1 MNLLPLSPQDVVLGE
16 PIPWPLFDEDGHLLF
31 TQGETLAAGYPLEG
45 LYRSVDNEISAAPT
59 PVEEFAISGPFEDVA
74 AGDMFPPHGIQP
86 QMWEIVQIR
95 MPDRDGRPHYFT
107 RLVGYI
113 RDTSI
118 LMTIP
123 RLHHRPLGMVEG
135 EAVEVR
141 MLTGRNI
148 YVFRSQIIK
157 GSLVPAP
164 YMHLS
169 FPDKVQRQSLRKAPW
184 AKVNLPAAV
193 EIDGTRSDGKLVNLS
208 ASGARI
214 DAAASLGEHGKVVK
228 LSFQIDLDDMSRAI
242 SLSAKIVHNRVHPTL
257 PKSAP
262 PPVEHGVEFQGLSE
276 EEALWLRCLVY
287 QRIAEGFL
295 V

>member
-1 MNLLPLSPQDVVLGE
+1 
-16 PIPWPLFDEDGHLLF
+16 LFDEDGHLLF

-45 LYRSVDNEISAAPT
+45 LYRNADGEAAVAT
-59 PVEEFAISGPFEDVA
+59 PVEEFGATGPFEDVT

-86 QMWEIVQIR
+86 QMWEIIQIR
-95 MPDRDGRPHYFT
+95 LIDRDGRPHFFT

-123 RLHHRPLGMVEG
+123 RLHRRPLGMVEG

-157 GSLVPAP
+157 GSMVPAP

-184 AKVNLPAAV
+184 AKVNLPAVA
-193 EIDGTRSDGKLVNLS
+193 DSNGTHSDGKIVNLS
-208 ASGARI
+208 ASGARV
-214 DAAASLGEHGKVVK
+214 DAAASLGEPGKTVK
-228 LSFQIDLDDMSRAI
+228 LSFQIDLDGMSRAM
-242 SLSAKIVHNRVHPTL
+242 SLSAKIVHGRAHPPI
-257 PKSAP
+257 PKDASP
-262 PPVEHGVEFQGLSE
+262 LVEHGVEFQGVSE
-276 EEALWLRCLVY
+276 EDALWLRCLVY

>member
-1 MNLLPLSPQDVVLGE
+1 MNLLPLSPQDVVAGE
-16 PIPWPLFDEDGHLLF
+16 PLPWPLFDEDGHLLF

-45 LYRSVDNEISAAPT
+45 LYRSADNDVAAVPT
-59 PVEEFAISGPFEDVA
+59 PVEEFTVSGPFEDVA

-95 MPDRDGRPHYFT
+95 LPERDGRPHYFT

-113 RDTSI
+113 RDMSI

-123 RLHHRPLGMVEG
+123 RLRHQPVGMIEG
-135 EAVEVR
+135 ESVEVR

-148 YVFRSQIIK
+148 YVFRSQVIK
-157 GSLVPAP
+157 SSLVPAP

-169 FPDKVQRQSLRKAPW
+169 FPDQVQRQSLRKAPW
-184 AKVNLPAAV
+184 AKVNLPVTV
-193 EIDGTRSDGKLVNLS
+193 ESDGARSDGKLINLS

-214 DAAASLGEHGKVVK
+214 DAAVSLGEPGKTVK
-228 LSFQIDLDDMSRAI
+228 LSFQVDLDGMSRVM
-242 SLSAKIVHNRVHPTL
+242 SLSAQIVHSRAHPPI
-257 PKSAP
+257 PKDAP
-262 PPVEHGVEFQGLSE
+262 PQVEHGVEFHGLSE

>member
-1 MNLLPLSPQDVVLGE
+1 MKLLPLSPQDVVVGE
-16 PIPWPLFDEDGHLLF
+16 PIPWPLYDEDGHLLF

-45 LYRSVDNEISAAPT
+45 LFRSADNDISVAPT
-59 PVEEFAISGPFEDVA
+59 PVEEFGATGPFEAVS

-86 QMWEIVQIR
+86 QMWEIVQISL
-95 MPDRDGRPHYFT
+95 PERDGRPHYFT

-118 LMTIP
+118 LTTIP

-148 YVFRSQIIK
+148 YVFRSQVIK
-157 GSLVPAP
+157 GSMVPAP
-164 YMHLS
+164 YMHLA
-169 FPDKVQRQSLRKAPW
+169 FPEQVQRQSLRKAPW
-184 AKVNLPAAV
+184 AKANLPAVA
-193 EIDGTRSDGKLVNLS
+193 ESGGNRSECKIANLS
-208 ASGARI
+208 ASGARV
-214 DAAASLGEHGKVVK
+214 DAAASLGEAGKTVK
-228 LSFQIDLDDMSRAI
+228 LSFQIGLDGMSRAM
-242 SLSAKIVHNRVHPTL
+242 SLSAQIVHSRAHPPL
-257 PKSAP
+257 PKDTP
-262 PPVEHGVEFQGLSE
+262 PRVEHGVEFQGLSE
-276 EEALWLRCLVY
+276 EEVLWLRCLVY

>member
-1 MNLLPLSPQDVVLGE
+1 MNLLPLSPQDIVAGE
-16 PIPWPLFDEDGHLLF
+16 PLPWPLFDEDGHLLF

-45 LYRSVDNEISAAPT
+45 LYRSADGDIAAAPT
-59 PVEEFAISGPFEDVA
+59 PVEEFTVSGPFEDVA

-95 MPDRDGRPHYFT
+95 LPERDGRPHYFT

-113 RDTSI
+113 RDMSI

-123 RLHHRPLGMVEG
+123 RLRHQPVGMIEG
-135 EAVEVR
+135 ESVEVR

-148 YVFRSQIIK
+148 YVFRSQVIK
-157 GSLVPAP
+157 SSLVPAP

-169 FPDKVQRQSLRKAPW
+169 FPDQVQRQSLRKAPW
-184 AKVNLPAAV
+184 AKVNLPVTV
-193 EIDGTRSDGKLVNLS
+193 ESDGTRSDGKLVNLS

-214 DAAASLGEHGKVVK
+214 DAAVSLGEPGKTVK
-228 LSFQIDLDDMSRAI
+228 LSFQIDLDGMSRAI
-242 SLSAKIVHNRVHPTL
+242 ILSAKIVHNRVHPPI
-257 PKSAP
+257 PKDAP
-262 PPVEHGVEFQGLSE
+262 PQVEHGVEFQGLSE